1 MVLAGIIESTIAIPE
16 GVTVTQVD
24 DVLTVRGPKGELS
37 RNFAHPRVKITV
49 REEDVLVSCEY
60 PRMREKAMNGT
71 FSAHVRNMIRGVTE
85 GYTYGLKTVYS
96 HFPMKVTVTG
106 DKVEVSNY
114 LGERTQ
120 SRKETCGTGRRTE
133 KGRRA
138 SQGRTLQ
145 SQNQEQRGSEELP
158 FRHQETSEGRTS
170 PGQRKAQNDDG
181 RDERSGKPS

>member
-114 LGERTQ
+114 LGGHAKRYADIVRGCTVKVNGADVTVEGIDIEACGQTAANIERATRRLGFDERTFQ
-120 SRKETCGTGRRTE
+120 
-133 KGRRA
+133 
-138 SQGRTLQ
+138 
-145 SQNQEQRGSEELP
+145 
-158 FRHQETSEGRTS
+158 
-170 PGQRKAQNDDG
+170 DG
-181 RDERSGKPS
+181 IYIVHKSHKVR